1 MIVDLMYSGGM
12 KFMRYS
18 VSDTAEYG
26 DYVSGPRLIDD
37 RVRES
42 MHGVLQDIQSGKFA
56 DQWMTEND
64 EGRPNFP
71 QMREAANQHQ
81 IEIVGEQLRG
91 MMPWLN
97 ARTVPER
104 NS

>member
-1 MIVDLMYSGGM
+1 M

-26 DYVSGPRLIDD
+26 DYVSGPRIIDE

-71 QMREAANQHQ
+71 KMREAANQHQ

-91 MMPWLN
+91 MMPWLK
-97 ARTVPER
+97 ARTVPES
-104 NS
+104 NK